1 MTTLPDMA
9 GTPRTVKIGEK
20 DYNVSP
26 ITIDDLAE
34 FETEVRKLRS
44 ESIKAMLK
52 ETGLPDDVIAQKLVE
67 SASKSISI
75 DDIQEAMTSM
85 QGTRYLLW
93 CALRK
98 HQPELKL
105 EKMGNLITLDNFDE
119 ATEILGKLGGKAV
132 ETAKNARRAIKK

>member
-1 MTTLPDMA
+1 MTALPDMA
-9 GTPRTVKIGEK
+9 GTPRIVKIGGK
-20 DYNVSP
+20 DYKVSP

-105 EKMGNLITLDNFDE
+105 EEMGNLITLDNFDE

-132 ETAKNARRAIKK
+132 ETAKNARRGTKK